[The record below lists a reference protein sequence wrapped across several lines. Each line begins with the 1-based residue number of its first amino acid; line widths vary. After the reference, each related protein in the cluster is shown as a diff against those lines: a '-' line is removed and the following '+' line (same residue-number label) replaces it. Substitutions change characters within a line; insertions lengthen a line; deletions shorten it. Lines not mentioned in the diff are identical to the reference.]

1 MRLTVC
7 HAGPWKGAAK
17 IGELSVSL
25 AATQGER
32 RVISDLVGSVNPLVV
47 QELGPGLRASAVAP
61 RAFHSALG
69 DLGTQHSSKTR
80 SYP

>member
-1 MRLTVC
+1 MLLTVC

-17 IGELSVSL
+17 TGGLSVSL

-32 RVISDLVGSVNPLVV
+32 RVILDLVGSVNLLEV
-47 QELGPGLRASAVAP
+47 QQLGPELRASAVAP
-61 RAFHSALG
+61 RAFHSALR

-80 SYP
+80 SCP